1 MPASIVCGMLLMSQ
15 KYAKNLTCTV
25 IFPIFLP
32 AITTTPCHITTT
44 AWHHVAIALNQRE
57 GPALGGIP
65 LFAAIVSIAWGV
77 ARLFRVTVLPPF
89 PYSFVAPHPTPT
101 AEPDIR

>member
-32 AITTTPCHITTT
+32 AITTT

-57 GPALGGIP
+57 GAALGGIP
-65 LFAAIVSIAWGV
+65 LFAAIVSIAWSV
-77 ARLFRVTVLPPF
+77 ARLRLFRVTVLPPC
-89 PYSFVAPHPTPT
+89 P
-101 AEPDIR
+101 

>member
-15 KYAKNLTCTV
+15 KYAKNLTCTA

-32 AITTTPCHITTT
+32 AITTTPCHITAT
-44 AWHHVAIALNQRE
+44 AGLHVAIALNQRE

-77 ARLFRVTVLPPF
+77 AGLFRVTVLPPF
-89 PYSFVAPHPTPT
+89 SYSFVAPHPTPT

>member
-15 KYAKNLTCTV
+15 KYAKNLTCTA

-32 AITTTPCHITTT
+32 AITTTACHITAT
-44 AWHHVAIALNQRE
+44 AELHIAIALNQRE
-57 GPALGGIP
+57 EPALGGIP

-77 ARLFRVTVLPPF
+77 AGLFRVTVLPPF

>member
-15 KYAKNLTCTV
+15 KYAKNLTFTA

-32 AITTTPCHITTT
+32 TITTTPCHITAT
-44 AWHHVAIALNQRE
+44 AGFHVAIALNQRE
-57 GPALGGIP
+57 GLALGGIP

-77 ARLFRVTVLPPF
+77 AGLFRVTVLPPC
-89 PYSFVAPHPTPT
+89 PYF
-101 AEPDIR
+101 

>member
-57 GPALGGIP
+57 GAALGGIP
-65 LFAAIVSIAWGV
+65 LFAAIVSIAWSV
-77 ARLFRVTVLPPF
+77 ARLRLFRVTVLPPC
-89 PYSFVAPHPTPT
+89 P
-101 AEPDIR
+101 

>member
-15 KYAKNLTCTV
+15 KYAKNLTCTA

-32 AITTTPCHITTT
+32 TITTTPCHITAT
-44 AWHHVAIALNQRE
+44 AGLHVAIALNQRE

-77 ARLFRVTVLPPF
+77 AGLFRVTVLPPF
-89 PYSFVAPHPTPT
+89 SYSFVAPHPTPT